1 MSDILSIGAS
11 ATQLYRQSLATVSN
25 NIANL
30 NTEGYSRQVSSSA
43 EGMPSQQGTVFIG
56 TGARLEGVVRAY
68 DEFIE
73 NSLRN
78 SSSDLS
84 TQEPVIQYANRIV
97 DLMGSQ
103 TSGLSSALDRFF
115 AAASNLSA
123 DPASTVARNL
133 FVRDAD
139 ALASRF
145 RELSGQLDSIELE
158 VRSGIEQEVNRINTL
173 STQLATVNRQLGEK
187 TSIDKQPPQLL
198 DQRDTILRDLATIAR
213 VHLTEDASGVVA
225 VRLGSSSGTLIVD
238 DTLAID
244 LGVKFDPFDPARVDI
259 ISDPYRDAY
268 AASTISSGSLGG
280 LINLRSQTLGRV
292 MDNFDHLA
300 QVFVQEVNQ
309 IHTTGID
316 SRGERGKRL
325 FDVDPIFEIKS
336 PTVNNQVNVDIQV
349 TDPDSFDFSAFTLR
363 WLADQGQWEI
373 QQQKTGAI
381 TYAQPDH
388 TGFNYAGLT
397 IKTQGL
403 LSEGDTFIVQ
413 PVKRP
418 AAGLRLSE
426 TDPLAIAAAKRLRV
440 MADTDNISQTK
451 VNLDIQQ
458 QPADAVFEYGQ
469 SIYQLGNNSSP
480 AAGTAVDASNLK
492 PSFIIPRGAENAVL
506 MMEVPQD
513 SNLRMQA
520 ITANSVHI
528 LGHTLDSATQ
538 DALRSEDTGFVQGSV
553 YSDTYLNQQGTAAYQ
568 DLDMTYGF
576 LATSSQ
582 QQSWIPGADGSTMVE
597 QLTDIDAL
605 VQTQPVRDIENTTG
619 ATVDLIA
626 AGNLI
631 LNDQTLPALTLPS
644 GEQNNAALIADWLNN
659 ETATTGVTATAINEI
674 RATADDI
681 DLLQQLTIN
690 GTLVAGVPTTVDEL
704 SVAIN
709 AISATTQV
717 TSYVSREGGLV
728 LTNAS
733 GHEGKAI
740 ELGNPDASSS
750 TNALGQNNQVYT
762 GALQLEATDKIRFT
776 FGTSGQPADL
786 AVLGLRSGIYIDGT
800 VEEDIAVFVTGSGT
814 ADIAAGFTSNPDAD
828 IAPNESPFRVE
839 FLSNSQYSMTDI
851 ASDTVL
857 ATRNYTA
864 GDTISYGNVTL
875 EFDSAPSAGDSF
887 VVDGNEGGVGDNG
900 NMLLIVDLQNK
911 PLLAGDRSIND
922 AYIDMVTDV
931 GNAATL
937 GKISQEALQVVYDQA
952 VESRDRVSGVSLDQE
967 AADLIRFQ
975 QAYQASAQI
984 IQMSSKIFDSI
995 LAIR

>member
-145 RELSGQLDSIELE
+145 RELSGQLDGIELE
-158 VRSGIEQEVNRINTL
+158 VRSGIEQEINKINTL
-173 STQLATVNRQLGEK
+173 TTQLATVNRQLEEK
-187 TSIDKQPPQLL
+187 ISIDKQPPQLL
-198 DQRDTILRDLATIAR
+198 DQRDTILRDLATITKI
-213 VHLTEDASGVVA
+213 HLTEDISGVVS
-225 VRLGSSSGTLIVD
+225 VRLGSSSGSLIVD
-238 DTLAID
+238 TTRAID
-244 LGVKFDPFDPARVDI
+244 LGVKFDPYDPARVDI

-280 LINLRSQTLGRV
+280 LINLRGQTLGPV
-292 MDNFDHLA
+292 MDSFDHLA

-309 IHTTGID
+309 IHTSGID
-316 SRGERGKRL
+316 SRGELGKEL
-325 FDVDPIFEIKS
+325 FHIEPIFEVKA
-336 PTVNNQVNVDIQV
+336 PTVNNQVNIDIEV
-349 TDPDSFDFSAFTLR
+349 TDPDSFDFSSFTLR
-363 WLADQGQWEI
+363 WMAEQGQWEI

-381 TYAQPDH
+381 SYAQPDH
-388 TGFNYAGLT
+388 NGFTFAGLT
-397 IKTQGL
+397 INSQGL
-403 LSEGDTFIVQ
+403 LSEGDTFIIQ
-413 PVKRP
+413 PVQRP
-418 AAGLRLSE
+418 AAGIHLSE

-451 VNLDIQQ
+451 VSLDIQQ
-458 QPADAVFEYGQ
+458 QSPESVFEYGQ

-480 AAGTAVDASNLK
+480 AAGVAVDASNLK
-492 PSFIIPRGAENAVL
+492 PSFVIPRGAENAVL

-528 LGHTLDSATQ
+528 LGHTIDSATQ
-538 DALRSEDTGFVQGSV
+538 DALRSEDTGFVQASD
-553 YSDTYLNQQGTAAYQ
+553 YSDTYLNQQGTDAYQ

-582 QQSWIPGADGSTMVE
+582 QQSWIPGADGSTMIE
-597 QLTDIDAL
+597 QLTTVDAL
-605 VQTQPVRDIENTTG
+605 VQTQPVREIENTSG

-690 GTLVAGVPTTVDEL
+690 GTLVAGVPTSVGEL

-709 AISATTQV
+709 ALTATTQV

-728 LTNAS
+728 LTNAP

-776 FGTSGQPADL
+776 FGALGQPADL
-786 AVLGLRSGIYIDGT
+786 AVLGLRSGIYIDGK
-800 VEEDIAVFVTGSGT
+800 VDEDIAVFVTGSGT
-814 ADIAAGFTSNPDAD
+814 ADIAAGFTSNPNSATV
-828 IAPNESPFRVE
+828 PNESPFKVE
-839 FLSNSQYSMTDI
+839 FLSNSQYSITDI

-857 ATRNYTA
+857 ATRDFVA

-875 EFDSAPSAGDSF
+875 EFDSSPSAGDSF

-900 NMLLIVDLQNK
+900 NMLLIIDLQSK
-911 PLLAGDRSIND
+911 PILAGGRSISD
-922 AYIDMVTDV
+922 GYIDMVTDV

>member
-187 TSIDKQPPQLL
+187 ISIDKQPPQLL

-828 IAPNESPFRVE
+828 IAPNESPFSVE

>member
-187 TSIDKQPPQLL
+187 ISIDKQPPQLL
-198 DQRDTILRDLATIAR
+198 DQRDTILRGLATITR

-244 LGVKFDPFDPARVDI
+244 LGVEFDPYDPARVDI

-316 SRGERGKRL
+316 SRGERGKLL
-325 FDVDPIFEIKS
+325 FDIDPIFEIKS
-336 PTVNNQVNVDIQV
+336 PTVNNQVNVDIEV

-363 WLADQGQWEI
+363 WMADQGQWEI

-492 PSFIIPRGAENAVL
+492 PSFIIPRGAENSVL

-538 DALRSEDTGFVQGSV
+538 DALRSEDTGFVQGSD

-619 ATVDLIA
+619 ATVELIA

-644 GEQNNAALIADWLNN
+644 NEQNDAALIADWLNN

-717 TSYVSREGGLV
+717 NSYVSREGGLV

-800 VEEDIAVFVTGSGT
+800 VEEDIAIFVTGSGT
-814 ADIAAGFTSNPDAD
+814 ADVAAGFSSNPNSD
-828 IAPNESPFRVE
+828 ILPSESPFKVE
-839 FLSNSQYSMTDI
+839 FLSNSQYSITDI

-857 ATRNYTA
+857 ATRDYVA
-864 GDTISYGNVTL
+864 GDTINFGNVTL
-875 EFDSAPSAGDSF
+875 EFESAPSAGDSF
-887 VVDGNEGGVGDNG
+887 VVDGNEGGVGDNS
-900 NMLLIVDLQNK
+900 NMLLIIDLQSK
-911 PLLAGDRSIND
+911 PILAGDRSISD

>member
-30 NTEGYSRQVSSSA
+30 NTDGYSRQVSSSA

-84 TQEPVIQYANRIV
+84 TQEPLIQYANRIV

-158 VRSGIEQEVNRINTL
+158 VRSGIEQEVGRINTL
-173 STQLATVNRQLGEK
+173 STQLATVNRQLAEK
-187 TSIDKQPPQLL
+187 ISIDKQPPQLL
-198 DQRDTILRDLATIAR
+198 DQRDKILRDLAKITKI
-213 VHLTEDASGVVA
+213 HLTEDASGVVA
-225 VRLGSSSGTLIVD
+225 VRLGSSSGTLIVNE
-238 DTLAID
+238 TQAID
-244 LGVKFDPFDPARVDI
+244 LGVKFDPYDTARVDI

-268 AASTISSGSLGG
+268 AASTISSGTLGG
-280 LINLRSQTLGRV
+280 LINLRSQTLGQV
-292 MDNFDHLA
+292 MDSFDHLA

-309 IHTTGID
+309 IHTSGID
-316 SRGERGKRL
+316 SRGERGKLL
-325 FDVDPIFEIKS
+325 FDIDPIFEVTS
-336 PTVNNQVNVDIQV
+336 PTVNNQVNLDIEV
-349 TDPDSFDFSAFTLR
+349 TDPDSFEFSAFTMR
-363 WLADQGQWEI
+363 WMAEQGQWEI
-373 QQQKTGAI
+373 QQQKSGVT
-381 TYAQPDH
+381 TYVQPDH
-388 TGFNYAGLT
+388 DGFDYGGLK
-397 IKTQGL
+397 IKTQDSL
-403 LSEGDTFIVQ
+403 AEGDTFVVQ

-426 TDPLAIAAAKRLRV
+426 TDPLAIAAAKRLRA
-440 MADTDNISQTK
+440 MADTDNISEVK
-451 VNLDIQQ
+451 VSLDIQQ
-458 QPADAVFEYGQ
+458 QSADTVFKYGQ
-469 SIYQLGNNSSP
+469 SIYELGNNSGP
-480 AAGTAVDASNLK
+480 AAGIEVDASNLK

-513 SNLRMQA
+513 SNLRLQA

-528 LGHTLDSATQ
+528 LGHSIDSATQ
-538 DALRSEDTGFVQGSV
+538 DALRSEDTGFVQGSD
-553 YSDTYLNQQGTAAYQ
+553 YSDTYLNQQDTDAYK
-568 DLDMTYGF
+568 DLDITYGF
-576 LATSSQ
+576 LASSSQ
-582 QQSWIPGADGSTMVE
+582 QRSWKADSDGTTMIE
-597 QLTDIDAL
+597 QLTAVDAL
-605 VQTQPVRDIENTTG
+605 VQTQPVRDIANNTG
-619 ATVDLIA
+619 LAVDLIA
-626 AGNLI
+626 ADSLQ
-631 LNDQTLPALTLPS
+631 LNGQTLSALSLPD
-644 GEQNNAALIADWLNN
+644 GEQNSAALIADWLNSA
-659 ETATTGVTATAINEI
+659 TATTGVTATAINEI

-704 SVAIN
+704 SAAIN
-709 AISATTQV
+709 AVSAATQV
-717 TSYVSREGGLV
+717 ISYVSREGGLV
-728 LTNAS
+728 LTNET
-733 GHEGKAI
+733 GHEGEAI
-740 ELGNPDASSS
+740 VLGNPDATSS
-750 TNALGQNNQVYT
+750 TNALGQSNQVYT
-762 GALQLEATDKIRFT
+762 GALQLESTDKIRFT
-776 FGTSGQPADL
+776 FDSDGEPANL
-786 AVLGLRSGIYIDGT
+786 AVLGLRTGLYINGT
-800 VEEDIAVFVTGSGT
+800 VDEEIAVFVTGTGT
-814 ADIAAGFTSNPDAD
+814 ASVAAGFASNPDTE
-828 IAPNESPFRVE
+828 IAPNESPFKIE
-839 FLSNSQYSMTDI
+839 FLSNSQYSITDI

-857 ATRNYTA
+857 ATRDYAA
-864 GDTISYGNVTL
+864 GDTIGYGSVTL

-887 VVDGNEGGVGDNG
+887 VVDGNEDGVGDNG

-911 PLLAGDRSIND
+911 PVLDADRSISD
-922 AYIDMVTDV
+922 GYIDLVTDV